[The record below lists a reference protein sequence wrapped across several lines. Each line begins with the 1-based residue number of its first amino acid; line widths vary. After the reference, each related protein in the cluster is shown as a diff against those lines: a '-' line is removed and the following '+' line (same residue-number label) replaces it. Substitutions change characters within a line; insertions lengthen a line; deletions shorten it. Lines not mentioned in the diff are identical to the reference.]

1 MKTVFNL
8 YLLSSEC
15 NIFNVS
21 LCHSEF
27 SQALMRLTRMIRGIG
42 DPLVAAYAHCYLCRV
57 GMAVT
62 TGDREYIK
70 ENFYD
75 FLASYNQVS
84 HNPFVCI
91 AHSKTTDRGVKK
103 SI

>member
-1 MKTVFNL
+1 
-8 YLLSSEC
+8 
-15 NIFNVS
+15 
-21 LCHSEF
+21 
-27 SQALMRLTRMIRGIG
+27 MIRGIG

-75 FLASYNQVS
+75 FLASYNQVIYS
-84 HNPFVCI
+84 KFLCTV
-91 AHSKTTDRGVKK
+91 HSMTSALPLPKK
-103 SI
+103 LVLNLLLSQCLLNSVGNLRDL